1 MNTTKISRKQIAQL
15 LGVSVTEAAKI
26 HNSLIN
32 KGYIKPLNKDGAFK
46 LSALDPHIAE
56 RTPYNPIKFTL

>member
-32 KGYIKPLNKDGAFK
+32 KGYIKP
-46 LSALDPHIAE
+46 I
-56 RTPYNPIKFTL
+56 